1 MKQLLLMLTIMC
13 LVSGCMNGMRPQVGP
28 PWMQK
33 LFTQGPKSANPLF
46 TAGWKDGCET
56 GISTT
61 ANALQRQFYKFKQD
75 PEKAQMRD
83 YYIGWRTAYWYCA
96 RYTMQYLRRQ
106 II

>member
-1 MKQLLLMLTIMC
+1 MGRWVIILCVLLGLA
-13 LVSGCMNGMRPQVGP
+13 GCGNGMRPQVGP
-28 PWMQK
+28 PWAQK
-33 LFTQGPKSANPLF
+33 LLTQGPKTVNYLF

-61 ANALQRQFYKFKQD
+61 ANALQRQFYKFTQD
-75 PEKAQMRD
+75 PIRAQNRD

-96 RYTMQYLRRQ
+96 RYVMQYSRRQ